1 MRYLSAGVL
10 FCVILI
16 VVFQSLRLRAQG
28 VHAVSIGRFD
38 KKDFLIL
45 PFVLLYCYVVL
56 ASLFGWF
63 VPGSEV
69 LGSAALSIT
78 GGALCALGLSLFV
91 AALAALGESFR
102 VGLDEAHPGPLVTG
116 GVFAHTRNPIY
127 AAFVLILTGVFLAIP
142 NWILLVLLFGAIML
156 FHRQIEREEK
166 SLLAVYGEAYAN
178 YCKKV
183 GRYF

>member
-1 MRYLSAGVL
+1 MRYLAAGAL

-28 VHAVSIGRFD
+28 VRAVSIGKLD
-38 KKDFLIL
+38 KKDYLIL

-69 LGSAALSIT
+69 LGSAALSAV
-78 GGALCALGLSLFV
+78 GGALCVLGLLLFV
-91 AALAALGESFR
+91 AALAALGNSFR
-102 VGLDEAHPGPLVTG
+102 VGLDETHPGERVTG

-127 AAFVLILTGVFLAIP
+127 NSFILLLTGVFLAIP
-142 NWILLVLLFGAIML
+142 NWILLLLLFGAVML
-156 FHRQIEREEK
+156 FHRQILLEEK
-166 SLLAVYGEAYAN
+166 SLLAVYGEAYAD